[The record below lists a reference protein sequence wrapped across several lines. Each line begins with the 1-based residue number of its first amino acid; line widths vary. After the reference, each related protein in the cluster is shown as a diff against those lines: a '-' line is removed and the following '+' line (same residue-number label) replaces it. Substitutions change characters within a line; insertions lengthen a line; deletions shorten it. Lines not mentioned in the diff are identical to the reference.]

1 MGATTER
8 LPYRA
13 TAAAALY
20 ERISELPVVAL
31 LDNIRSLYNVG
42 AFFRTADAARIRAL
56 HLCGI
61 TGRPP
66 NPGISKTALG
76 AESSVRWEYSGDGIK
91 PIEELRHAHYEIV
104 AVETR

>member
-13 TAAAALY
+13 TEAAAAY
-20 ERISELPVVAL
+20 ERIIELPVVVL

-42 AFFRTADAARIRAL
+42 AFFRTADATRIQAL

-61 TGRPP
+61 TGLVHQVSRHNHKRRMQPVD
-66 NPGISKTALG
+66 GRKRGLG
-76 AESSVRWEYSGDGIK
+76 PVGD
-91 PIEELRHAHYEIV
+91 R
-104 AVETR
+104 

>member
-1 MGATTER
+1 MGAPTER

-13 TAAAALY
+13 TEAAAPY

-31 LDNIRSLYNVG
+31 LDNVRSLYNVG
-42 AFFRTADAARIRAL
+42 AFFRTADAARIREL

-66 NPGISKTALG
+66 NPGIAKTALG
-76 AESSVRWEYSGDGIK
+76 AESSVRWQHSGDGMK
-91 PIEELRHAHYEIV
+91 AIEHFRHAHYEI
-104 AVETR
+104 